1 MSRER
6 KILIFCCFV
15 VVDILLIAGFLWL
28 RNATLK
34 NVLKNEVN
42 ALGELEFIGDRFN
55 TKIKSKGD
63 YAVLEK
69 ALKEYLDNYAV
80 DLQNVLLLV
89 YDKKLNELIS
99 IENISSNDFS
109 FDGSI
114 AYVENYRLIFNS
126 SADNLLER
134 DLIEELNNYI
144 YEYASDDVTIDLY
157 VKVIE
162 SNNFKENLKKSQ
174 MELEI
179 KKIEINSHF
188 DAILGVLNFLNLNS
202 DKYYIQDGEIKFSN
216 VDLYAEYVRLMGKT
230 KRIYE

>member
-28 RNATLK
+28 RNATFK

-144 YEYASDDVTIDLY
+144 YEYASDGVTIDLY

-216 VDLYAEYVRLMGKT
+216 DDLYAEYVRLMGKT

>member
-15 VVDILLIAGFLWL
+15 VVDILLIVGFFWL
-28 RNATLK
+28 RNATLQ
-34 NVLKNEVN
+34 NVLKKEVN

-63 YAVLEK
+63 YADLEK

-99 IENISSNDFS
+99 IENISSNNFS

-114 AYVENYRLIFNS
+114 SYVEFISR
-126 SADNLLER
+126 
-134 DLIEELNNYI
+134 
-144 YEYASDDVTIDLY
+144 
-157 VKVIE
+157 
-162 SNNFKENLKKSQ
+162 
-174 MELEI
+174 
-179 KKIEINSHF
+179 
-188 DAILGVLNFLNLNS
+188 
-202 DKYYIQDGEIKFSN
+202 
-216 VDLYAEYVRLMGKT
+216 
-230 KRIYE
+230 

>member
-1 MSRER
+1 M
-6 KILIFCCFV
+6 
-15 VVDILLIAGFLWL
+15 
-28 RNATLK
+28 
-34 NVLKNEVN
+34 
-42 ALGELEFIGDRFN
+42 
-55 TKIKSKGD
+55 
-63 YAVLEK
+63 
-69 ALKEYLDNYAV
+69 
-80 DLQNVLLLV
+80 
-89 YDKKLNELIS
+89 
-99 IENISSNDFS
+99 
-109 FDGSI
+109 
-114 AYVENYRLIFNS
+114 
-126 SADNLLER
+126 LER

-216 VDLYAEYVRLMGKT
+216 DDLYAEYVRLMGKT